1 MITLYRIV
9 KQKYAVHAFDGRGAR
24 LYGGRW
30 NSIGRSC
37 VYVAGAES
45 LAILEI
51 LVHLNRSTILDHYVL
66 FTLELE
72 EKDTM
77 ILNDVDLPTNW
88 QEDPAPQDTADLG
101 DQWLA
106 SLSSVALSVPSSI
119 VPRERNYIL
128 NVAHPRF
135 AELMASAKQY
145 DISLDRR
152 LI

>member
-1 MITLYRIV
+1 VITLYRIV
-9 KQKYAVHAFDGRGAR
+9 KQKYATHAFDGKGAR

-37 VYVAGAES
+37 VYVAGSES

-51 LVHLNRSTILDHYVL
+51 LVHLNRSMILDHYVL

-72 EKDTM
+72 ENDTM
-77 ILNDVDLPTNW
+77 ILNHADLPANW
-88 QEDPAPQDTADLG
+88 REEPAPQDTADLG

-135 AELMASAKQY
+135 DELIASAKQY
-145 DISLDRR
+145 DMSLDRR
-152 LI
+152 LL